1 MDTSERF
8 PTSAAD
14 RRIVLLGLGAAAA
27 SVATAAEAASRAQID
42 ARADGTL
49 SQLYATSPK
58 ARELVRRARGILI
71 FPRILKA
78 GFVFGG
84 EGGEGVLRI
93 GGRSDGYYSFVAGS
107 FGFQLGAQAY
117 SLAMFFM
124 TRSALD
130 YLRNSQGWALGGG
143 PTIAVIDQGLAASL
157 DTTNLSQPVYAEIFN
172 QKGLMGGLTLNG
184 SKITHIHP
192 G

>member
-1 MDTSERF
+1 MDIDDPKT
-8 PTSAAD
+8 PPIAD

-27 SVATAAEAASRAQID
+27 SVGTAADAASRAQID
-42 ARADGTL
+42 ARADAAM
-49 SQLYATSPK
+49 SRLYAASPK
-58 ARELVRRARGILI
+58 ARELVRRAQGVLV
-71 FPRILKA
+71 FPHNLKA
-78 GFVFGG
+78 GFIFGG

-93 GGRSDGYYSFVAGS
+93 GGRSTEYFSFVAGS
-107 FGFQLGAQAY
+107 FGFQAGAQEY

-124 TRSALD
+124 TRAALD

-143 PTIAVIDQGLAASL
+143 PEIVVVDQGLAANL
-157 DTTNLSQPVYAEIFN
+157 DTTNLSQPVYAMFFG

-192 G
+192 D

>member
-1 MDTSERF
+1 MDKSETS
-8 PTSAAD
+8 PVAD
-14 RRIVLLGLGAAAA
+14 RRIVLLGLGAAAT
-27 SVATAAEAASRAQID
+27 SVGSAAQAATRGQID
-42 ARADGTL
+42 ARA
-49 SQLYATSPK
+49 SEAMSRLYAASSK
-58 ARELVRRARGILI
+58 ARELVRRAQGVLI
-71 FPRILKA
+71 FPRIYKA
-78 GFVFGG
+78 GFVFGA

-93 GGRSDGYYSFVAGS
+93 GGRSTDYFSFVAGS
-107 FGFQLGAQAY
+107 FGLQIGAQAY

-157 DTTNLSQPVYAEIFN
+157 DTTNLSEPVLAMIFG

-192 G
+192 D